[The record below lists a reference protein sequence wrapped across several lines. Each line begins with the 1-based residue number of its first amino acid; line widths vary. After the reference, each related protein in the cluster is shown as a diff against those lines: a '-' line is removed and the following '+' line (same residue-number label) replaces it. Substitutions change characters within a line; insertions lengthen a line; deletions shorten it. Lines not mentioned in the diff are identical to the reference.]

1 MDIQKILRLDDTAV
15 KLAEKYQKKRFAWS
29 TLSTLEGRP
38 FVLLIGPRGAGK
50 SVLLRQLR
58 SNREHSLYLSAD
70 TMDPGTRLE
79 ELLPRL
85 NASFGIENFFIDE
98 IHFLRTFPAALKE
111 LHDFSN
117 LKIWCSSSAAVR
129 LQESAYDLSRRVQ
142 TEFLHP
148 FSFREYLYFH
158 HEQQHTALSLESV
171 FQGNIPSEYLRSSI
185 HFQDYLT
192 GGLYPAS
199 LEPGF
204 GSQQFKG
211 ILHKIIQS
219 DIPACAARLNI
230 DQLLQLEKIMKFI
243 GKSSVDGI
251 SYSSLSRNIGIS
263 KYMAEKLV
271 SLLEQSF
278 LLQQIFPAGT
288 SVSREPKILMEL
300 PYRLQYKERE
310 DCIGGLR
317 EDFFASAMRQHGMEF
332 QYAKSTR
339 GSKTPD
345 FLLEIDG
352 IPAILEVGGKGKGR
366 TQFKDIQYKKKII
379 LRDSTHN
386 LAPGRDQNS
395 IIEVPLHCIGF
406 A

>member
-15 KLAEKYQKKRFAWS
+15 DLAGKYQKKRFAWNA
-29 TLSTLEGRP
+29 LDKLEGRP

-58 SNREHSLYLSAD
+58 SSKKHSLYLSAD
-70 TMDPGTRLE
+70 TLDPETRLE

-85 NASFGIENFFIDE
+85 NAAYGIQNFFIDE
-98 IHFLRTFPAALKE
+98 IHFLKTFPASLKE
-111 LHDFSN
+111 LHDFSS
-117 LKIWCSSSAAVR
+117 LKIWCSSSAAVS
-129 LQESAYDLSRRVQ
+129 LHESAYDLSRRVQ

-158 HEQQHTALSLESV
+158 RDQKLAALSLESV
-171 FQGNIPSEYLRSSI
+171 FQADIPSEYLRNSVY
-185 HFQDYLT
+185 FQDYLE

-204 GSQQFKG
+204 GSQQFTG
-211 ILHKIIQS
+211 ILKKIIHS
-219 DIPACAARLNI
+219 DIPACAAGLKI
-230 DQLLQLEKIMKFI
+230 DQLLQLEKIMRFI
-243 GKSSVDGI
+243 GKSSVDGVN
-251 SYSSLSRNIGIS
+251 YSSLSRNIGIN

-271 SLLEQSF
+271 TLLEQSF

-300 PYRLQYKERE
+300 PYRLQYSERE

-352 IPAILEVGGKGKGR
+352 VPAILEVGGKGKGR
-366 TQFKDIQYKKKII
+366 TQFKEVTYEKKII
-379 LRDSTHN
+379 LRDYNHPVVLSG
-386 LAPGRDQNS
+386 AQNN
-395 IIEVPLHCIGF
+395 ILEVPLHCIGF